1 MHGVQSLTCGS
12 DFCATTFHVKIIK
25 ETKIIQKKRSTDNLL
40 QYSNP
45 AFTLSTPPLQKMVKA
60 QSTSITLTPLFCVC
74 SLHPL
79 PLVCYGGGGGSS
91 KSGIKNC
98 IVIETC
104 RWDDPN
110 VSAKVTSVETGDD
123 ICTSINAFAV
133 KAERPSAKAVVM
145 CAVIGSSVAAYRLE
159 YYRGDDDDDLKEEHG
174 FKLDLQK
181 VGACQIDTAK
191 HGIVECA
198 GAMGNENGD
207 GGRVAIATE
216 TGRLLIY
223 NVGYDAEKKSPLTII
238 LAHVDDKRHSS
249 AICGVFMGR
258 GAGTEPWV
266 ATGGKD
272 GKAIVNNSTLDS
284 DARDGYELICRQP
297 DESSSGKSN
306 RRAGGRPETDR
317 QIALNKVVMVRGVAC
332 SSAIEGLIYTISCG
346 RRSGTLLCSWNM
358 NREKGVAEEVASVL
372 VSDYPC
378 GCMAVTKAAG
388 CDKDVIA
395 IGSADGSVG
404 TWMSSGRKITKF
416 TGDVNNPTSG
426 IGYFAGKNSNKLTS
440 HDLPVTG
447 VAALDGCDGLSFA
460 SVSGDA
466 KIVRIN
472 AFDLNVKVESSWG
485 KVMHKIVIV
494 ILAVFIA
501 FYANIVVKNAGCDGT
516 GDVREIVSCV
526 ERKFTEGEL
535 KIFLPEG
542 LF

>member
-1 MHGVQSLTCGS
+1 MYDSIFNAKEATSETKRRENGVKTNASRNSACTAYSLS
-12 DFCATTFHVKIIK
+12 PAAVISALLLSIVKIIN
-25 ETKIIQKKRSTDNLL
+25 ETQNYSKKNSETDNPPTVI
-40 QYSNP
+40 Q
-45 AFTLSTPPLQKMVKA
+45 LSTPPLQKMVKA

-159 YYRGDDDDDLKEEHG
+159 YYREDDDDDDLKEEHG

-258 GAGTEPWV
+258 GAGTGPWV
-266 ATGGKD
+266 ATGGK
-272 GKAIVNNSTLDS
+272 GGCGPGNP
-284 DARDGYELICRQP
+284 ELQH
-297 DESSSGKSN
+297 SGN
-306 RRAGGRPETDR
+306 TQFQHPA
-317 QIALNKVVMVRGVAC
+317 
-332 SSAIEGLIYTISCG
+332 
-346 RRSGTLLCSWNM
+346 
-358 NREKGVAEEVASVL
+358 
-372 VSDYPC
+372 
-378 GCMAVTKAAG
+378 
-388 CDKDVIA
+388 
-395 IGSADGSVG
+395 
-404 TWMSSGRKITKF
+404 
-416 TGDVNNPTSG
+416 NP
-426 IGYFAGKNSNKLTS
+426 
-440 HDLPVTG
+440 
-447 VAALDGCDGLSFA
+447 
-460 SVSGDA
+460 
-466 KIVRIN
+466 
-472 AFDLNVKVESSWG
+472 
-485 KVMHKIVIV
+485 
-494 ILAVFIA
+494 
-501 FYANIVVKNAGCDGT
+501 
-516 GDVREIVSCV
+516 
-526 ERKFTEGEL
+526 
-535 KIFLPEG
+535 
-542 LF
+542 